1 MNTVKE
7 ESGGSFN
14 QCQNLSLAKVNFQK
28 QHQQTIKMIPPIDDT
43 VLSSN
48 PKFAA
53 LHTTLTTTILNPSGS
68 TKKHPAQ
75 KERDAV
81 SEVLIPFS

>member
-1 MNTVKE
+1 MPKPQPRQSQLPKTTSTN
-7 ESGGSFN
+7 
-14 QCQNLSLAKVNFQK
+14 
-28 QHQQTIKMIPPIDDT
+28 HKMIPPIDDP

-53 LHTTLTTTILNPSGS
+53 LHTTLTATILNPSGS

-81 SEVLIPFS
+81 SEVLTTFS